1 MYKNRLLV
9 ALCLVIGALSVA
21 TVYLRSKTLQYTA
34 QPLTER
40 SVPYLKRKNSRYNIV
55 FYKNGCPYC
64 EGAEYAVVRK
74 SRQSVVP
81 TAFVD
86 CQSQRGKELV
96 REFGVS
102 KAATVVAVRPEGI
115 AKHLYAEKVKKFYG
129 TRYQAR
135 RKVLQEV
142 WEK

>member
-1 MYKNRLLV
+1 MYKRLMV
-9 ALCLVIGALSVA
+9 VVLCLVVGALSVA

-40 SVPYLKRKNSRYNIV
+40 SVTYLKRKSSQYNLV
-55 FYKNGCPYC
+55 FYKASCPYC
-64 EGAEYAVVRK
+64 EGAEHAVVRK

-81 TAFVD
+81 TAFID

-96 REFGVS
+96 HEFGVS
-102 KAATVVAVRPEGI
+102 KAATVVTVRPEGTV
-115 AKHLYAEKVKKFYG
+115 KYLYAEKVKKFYG